1 MRELRELDVDNESE
15 DAGSSQTTS
24 ESSENTRQY
33 LPKADG
39 FMETDTKTN
48 FLCFQSD
55 LEILLKAKEAEY
67 AEAQAE
73 IKGEST

>member
-1 MRELRELDVDNESE
+1 MRELREQEGGDEE
-15 DAGSSQTTS
+15 EYAGSSQTTS
-24 ESSENTRQY
+24 ESSENTR
-33 LPKADG
+33 LPKADA
-39 FMETDTKTN
+39 FMENDTKTN

-55 LEILLKAKEAEY
+55 LQILLKAKEVEY